1 MTCSSLPWF
10 ALRVRSQCEK
20 AVAHALRERDYEE
33 FLPMYSSRRRWSDRW
48 KLMQVP
54 LFAGYLFC
62 RFDPSHRAKILA
74 TPSVMHIAGIGR
86 SPLAVDVEEIE
97 AIRQAVQSG
106 QCLEPWNRLQ
116 VGNRVRIEEGP
127 LRGLHGVLLRFK
139 GTTHLIVNVQLLR
152 RGVAVEV
159 KEEWVAPAWAS
170 SYMGKTSS
178 MDGPY
183 SIETAV

>member
-1 MTCSSLPWF
+1 VTYSSLPWF

-20 AVAHALRERDYEE
+20 AVAHALRERDYEQ

-48 KLMQVP
+48 KTIEVP

-62 RFDPSHRAKILA
+62 RFEPSHRAKILT
-74 TPSVMHIAGIGR
+74 TPGVMHIAGIGKA
-86 SPLAVDVEEIE
+86 PLAVEVEEIE

-116 VGNRVRIEEGP
+116 VGSQVRIEVGP
-127 LRGLHGVLLRFK
+127 LKGLQGVLLRFK

-159 KEEWVAPAWAS
+159 KEEWVAPARINGYIGRAS
-170 SYMGKTSS
+170 GT
-178 MDGPY
+178 DQPY